1 MKLLTEAQLMGFRGS
16 MPPRAQH
23 RYSVT
28 VEPSAAERR
37 IAHQRTA
44 ARRARRAHAA
54 RARREAERANAA
66 RKARRNHPGQQ
77 GLFEGGAA

>member
-16 MPPRAQH
+16 MPPRPQH

-44 ARRARRAHAA
+44 ARRAIEEYHEA
-54 RARREAERANAA
+54 RTLRREMEI
-66 RKARRNHPGQQ
+66 
-77 GLFEGGAA
+77 

>member
-44 ARRARRAHAA
+44 ARRAIEEYHEALAL
-54 RARREAERANAA
+54 RREMEM
-66 RKARRNHPGQQ
+66 
-77 GLFEGGAA
+77 

>member
-23 RYSVT
+23 RHSVT

-44 ARRARRAHAA
+44 ARRAIEEYHEA
-54 RARREAERANAA
+54 RTLRREMEI
-66 RKARRNHPGQQ
+66 
-77 GLFEGGAA
+77 

>member
-44 ARRARRAHAA
+44 ARRAIEEYHEA
-54 RARREAERANAA
+54 RALLREMEM
-66 RKARRNHPGQQ
+66 
-77 GLFEGGAA
+77 

>member
-44 ARRARRAHAA
+44 ARRAIEEYHEA
-54 RARREAERANAA
+54 RTLRREMEM
-66 RKARRNHPGQQ
+66 
-77 GLFEGGAA
+77 

>member
-1 MKLLTEAQLMGFRGS
+1 MKLLTEAQMMGFRGS

-44 ARRARRAHAA
+44 ARRAIEEYHEALAL
-54 RARREAERANAA
+54 RREMEM
-66 RKARRNHPGQQ
+66 
-77 GLFEGGAA
+77 

>member
-1 MKLLTEAQLMGFRGS
+1 MKPLTEAQMMGFRGS

-44 ARRARRAHAA
+44 ARRAIEEYHEALAL
-54 RARREAERANAA
+54 RREMEM
-66 RKARRNHPGQQ
+66 
-77 GLFEGGAA
+77 

>member
-1 MKLLTEAQLMGFRGS
+1 MKPLTEAQMMGFRGS

-23 RYSVT
+23 SYSVT

-44 ARRARRAHAA
+44 ARRAIEEYHEALAL
-54 RARREAERANAA
+54 RREMEM
-66 RKARRNHPGQQ
+66 
-77 GLFEGGAA
+77 

>member
-1 MKLLTEAQLMGFRGS
+1 MKKLTEAQVMGFRGS
-16 MPPRAQH
+16 MLPRTEH

-44 ARRARRAHAA
+44 ARRAIEEYHEA
-54 RARREAERANAA
+54 RTLRREMEI
-66 RKARRNHPGQQ
+66 
-77 GLFEGGAA
+77 

>member
-1 MKLLTEAQLMGFRGS
+1 MKLLTEAQMMGFRGS

-44 ARRARRAHAA
+44 ARRAIEEYHEA
-54 RARREAERANAA
+54 RTLRREMEI
-66 RKARRNHPGQQ
+66 
-77 GLFEGGAA
+77 